1 MVGVRELRQH
11 LRERV
16 GAHVGREQPLF
27 SDEIVFVMAADHP
40 LAERAHVAPAELAA
54 HTLIASPNTPK
65 PEVKYFMTAIDRT
78 LIAKR
83 LKKPLRRD
91 WRIAYRAEA
100 AERARQLA
108 TALAGVAP
116 RLYA

>member
-1 MVGVRELRQH
+1 
-11 LRERV
+11 
-16 GAHVGREQPLF
+16 
-27 SDEIVFVMAADHP
+27 
-40 LAERAHVAPAELAA
+40 
-54 HTLIASPNTPK
+54 
-65 PEVKYFMTAIDRT
+65 MTALDRT

-100 AERARQLA
+100 AERTRQLA